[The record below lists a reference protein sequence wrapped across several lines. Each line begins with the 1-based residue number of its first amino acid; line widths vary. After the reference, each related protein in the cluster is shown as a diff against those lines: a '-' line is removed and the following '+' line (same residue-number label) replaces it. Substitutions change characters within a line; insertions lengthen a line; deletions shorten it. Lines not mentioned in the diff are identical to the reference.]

1 MKKILVFF
9 FFRGFW
15 VGKKKYG
22 KENLEERK
30 GAAARGRKK
39 LGSTCIGGDFG
50 GSTCTEEEKGQ
61 QLGGGKNR
69 GSTCIGFFLG
79 STCIGGDFGG
89 STCTEE
95 EEGQQLSGGRKRA
108 AAGRFF
114 FEEKNLG
121 TREKIGH
128 QIDLSLTSHP
138 LSLFSIFGYFL
149 FSTPCLFF

>member
-1 MKKILVFF
+1 MG
-9 FFRGFW
+9 R
-15 VGKKKYG
+15 KKKYA

-39 LGSTCIGGDFG
+39 P
-50 GSTCTEEEKGQ
+50 
-61 QLGGGKNR
+61 

-79 STCIGGDFGG
+79 STCIGGDFEG

-95 EEGQQLSGGRKRA
+95 EEGQQLGGGRKRA
-108 AAGRFF
+108 AVGRFF

-121 TREKIGH
+121 TREKTGH

-138 LSLFSIFGYFL
+138 LSLFSISGYFL
-149 FSTPCLFF
+149 FFTTCLFF